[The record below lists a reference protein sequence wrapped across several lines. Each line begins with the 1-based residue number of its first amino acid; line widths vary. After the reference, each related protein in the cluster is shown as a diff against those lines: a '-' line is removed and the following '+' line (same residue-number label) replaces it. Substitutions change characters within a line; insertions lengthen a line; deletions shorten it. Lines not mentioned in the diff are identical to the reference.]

1 MKSVM
6 ENLLDYLLYAL
17 FGHNVTS
24 VHKNEGS
31 GCSALYGKAWTIVFE
46 DHVYITL
53 DEHDISIIRLLYD
66 ERYEL
71 LDSEERLRY
80 ERIFEMCK

>member
-1 MKSVM
+1 M

-24 VHKNEGS
+24 CYAHDGS
-31 GCSALYGKAWTIVFE
+31 GNSALTGKSWTIVFE

-53 DEHDISIIRLLYD
+53 DESDLLVIRHLYD
-66 ERYEL
+66 ERYDR
-71 LDSEERLRY
+71 LDDEERRRY
-80 ERIFEMCK
+80 IKIFELCV